1 MKLLFDQVVTELFV
15 LDTPVEE
22 LMTRMDGAKAHL
34 DIEDDAAGFV
44 IQQIRAEAAVTEGND
59 DTDK

>member
-1 MKLLFDQVVTELFV
+1 LKLLFDQVVTELFV

-22 LMTRMDGAKAHL
+22 LMTRMDGAKANL
-34 DIEDDAAGFV
+34 DIEDDASGFV